1 MCSKHNLLFIFFF
14 SLESFPETFT
24 GYLVETRDVRQECDP
39 VGSCKKK
46 KKSSREWERSNTKLA
61 GQKVTQSEVVRYE
74 TCRTNKDHEHTVL
87 CYGFTLCL
95 HSALVTA

>member
-1 MCSKHNLLFIFFF
+1 MNIVSIRNVTEYECIILNEAIMCSKHNSLFIFFF

-46 KKSSREWERSNTKLA
+46 KKKL
-61 GQKVTQSEVVRYE
+61 T
-74 TCRTNKDHEHTVL
+74 
-87 CYGFTLCL
+87 
-95 HSALVTA
+95 

>member
-46 KKSSREWERSNTKLA
+46 KKKAHVSGRGQIRSLPDKKSHNQKQSDMKLA
-61 GQKVTQSEVVRYE
+61 GQTRIMNIQ
-74 TCRTNKDHEHTVL
+74 CCAMD
-87 CYGFTLCL
+87 L
-95 HSALVTA
+95 HCAFIQP